1 MNKVPASYIWFE
13 KYRPH
18 TLEDIILPENIKA
31 TIEEYERQ
39 ENIPHLMFV
48 GKPGLGK
55 TSLAKIIAKSVIK
68 CQYLYINASDENG
81 IDAIRTKVISFS
93 QTKSIDG
100 RIKIIILDECD
111 GLTQDAQKALRNVM
125 EEFHKV
131 TRFILTANYGHKIIS
146 ALTSRCQKF
155 DIQIS
160 KPQFENHLISILN
173 KENITFQKAQIEVI
187 VEQYY
192 PDLRIS
198 INELQKNCRSGSL
211 QTSSNKQNIA
221 LVKGILINVV
231 SKKDCTIIRRH
242 VIENEEVFNGDYV
255 GLMRQLFNFINEFEF
270 DEKNKRKMLI
280 TIADHLYKSAFV
292 MDQEINFYA
301 CLLAMV

>member
-1 MNKVPASYIWFE
+1 MIKPPASFIWFE
-13 KYRPH
+13 KYRPQ
-18 TLEDIILPENIKA
+18 TLEEIILPEPVKNAIKEFG
-31 TIEEYERQ
+31 TQ

-81 IDAIRTKVISFS
+81 IDAIRTKVVSFS

-131 TRFILTANYGHKIIS
+131 TRFILTANFGHKIIN

-160 KPQFENHLISILN
+160 KSQFTEHLGTILTKESIQFESS
-173 KENITFQKAQIEVI
+173 QIESI
-187 VEQYY
+187 AEQYY
-192 PDLRIS
+192 PDLRLA
-198 INELQKNCRSGSL
+198 INELQKNSRSGVL
-211 QTSSNKQNIA
+211 QVNNSKQNIA
-221 LVKGILINVV
+221 LVKGILINVL

-242 VIENEEVFNGDYV
+242 VIENEEVFNGDYP
-255 GLMRQLFNFINEFEF
+255 GLLRQLFNFINEFEF
-270 DEKNKRKMLI
+270 DEKVKRKMLV

-301 CLLAMV
+301 CLLAMI

>member
-1 MNKVPASYIWFE
+1 
-13 KYRPH
+13 
-18 TLEDIILPENIKA
+18 
-31 TIEEYERQ
+31 
-39 ENIPHLMFV
+39 MFV

-55 TSLAKIIAKSVIK
+55 TSLAKIIAKSVLK

-81 IDAIRTKVISFS
+81 IDAIRTKVVAFS

-100 RIKIIILDECD
+100 RIKVIILDECD

-131 TRFILTANYGHKIIS
+131 TSFILTANYGHKIIS

-160 KPQFENHLISILN
+160 KTQFENQLANILN
-173 KENITFQKAQIEVI
+173 KENITFEKTQVETIT
-187 VEQYY
+187 EQYY
-192 PDLRIS
+192 PDLRIA
-198 INELQKNCRSGSL
+198 INELQKNSRSGSL
-211 QTSSNKQNIA
+211 QTASNKQNIA
-221 LVKGILINVV
+221 LVKGILINVL

-270 DEKNKRKMLI
+270 DEKNKRKMLV

-301 CLLAMV
+301 CLLSMV

>member
-1 MNKVPASYIWFE
+1 MNKPPASYIWFE

-18 TLEDIILPENIKA
+18 TLEDIILPDSVKA
-31 TIEEYERQ
+31 TIEEYGRVEK
-39 ENIPHLMFV
+39 IPHLMFV

-55 TSLAKIIAKSVIK
+55 TSLAKIIAKSVLK

-81 IDAIRTKVISFS
+81 IDAIRTKVVAFS

-131 TRFILTANYGHKIIS
+131 TSFILTANYGHKIIS

-160 KPQFENHLISILN
+160 KDQFENHLANILT
-173 KENITFQKAQIEVI
+173 KENVTFEKSQIEAI
-187 VEQYY
+187 AEQYY
-192 PDLRIS
+192 PDLRIA
-198 INELQKNCRSGSL
+198 INELQKNSRSGIL
-211 QTSSNKQNIA
+211 QSTSNKQNIA
-221 LVKGILINVV
+221 LVKGILVNVLQ
-231 SKKDCTIIRRH
+231 KKDCTTIRRH
-242 VIENEEVFNGDYV
+242 VIENEEVFNGDYP
-255 GLMRQLFNFINEFEF
+255 GLLRQLFNFINEFEF
-270 DEKNKRKMLI
+270 DEKIKRKMLV

>member
-1 MNKVPASYIWFE
+1 MIKPPASFIWFE
-13 KYRPH
+13 KYRPQ
-18 TLEDIILPENIKA
+18 TLEEIILPEPIKNA
-31 TIEEYERQ
+31 IKEFGSQ

-81 IDAIRTKVISFS
+81 IDAIRTKVVSFS

-131 TRFILTANYGHKIIS
+131 TRFILTANFGHKIIN

-160 KPQFENHLISILN
+160 KSQFTEHLATILTKESIQFESS
-173 KENITFQKAQIEVI
+173 QIESI
-187 VEQYY
+187 AEQYY
-192 PDLRIS
+192 PDLRLA
-198 INELQKNCRSGSL
+198 INELQKNSRSGVL
-211 QTSSNKQNIA
+211 QVNNSKQNIA
-221 LVKGILINVV
+221 LVKGILINVL

-242 VIENEEVFNGDYV
+242 VIENEEVFNGDYP
-255 GLMRQLFNFINEFEF
+255 GLLRQLFNFINEFEF
-270 DEKNKRKMLI
+270 DEKVKRKMLV

>member
-1 MNKVPASYIWFE
+1 MNKPPASYIWFE
-13 KYRPH
+13 KYRPQS
-18 TLEDIILPENIKA
+18 LEEIILTDNIKA
-31 TIEEYERQ
+31 TIEGYGRDEK
-39 ENIPHLMFV
+39 IPHLMFV

-55 TSLAKIIAKSVIK
+55 TSLAKIIAKSVLK

-81 IDAIRTKVISFS
+81 IDAIRTKVVAFS

-131 TRFILTANYGHKIIS
+131 TSFILTANYGHKIIG

-160 KPQFENHLISILN
+160 KTQFENQLANILN
-173 KENITFQKAQIEVI
+173 KENVTFEKVQVETIT
-187 VEQYY
+187 EQYY
-192 PDLRIS
+192 PDLRIA
-198 INELQKNCRSGSL
+198 INELQKNSRSGSL
-211 QTSSNKQNIA
+211 QTASNKQNIA
-221 LVKGILINVV
+221 LVKGILINVL

-270 DEKNKRKMLI
+270 DEKNKRKMLV

>member
-1 MNKVPASYIWFE
+1 MIKPPASFIWFE
-13 KYRPH
+13 KYRPQ
-18 TLEDIILPENIKA
+18 TLEEIILPEPIKNA
-31 TIEEYERQ
+31 IKEFGTQ

-81 IDAIRTKVISFS
+81 IDAIRTKVVSFS

-131 TRFILTANYGHKIIS
+131 TRFILTANFGHKIIN

-160 KPQFENHLISILN
+160 KSQFTEHLATILTKESIQFESS
-173 KENITFQKAQIEVI
+173 QIESI
-187 VEQYY
+187 AEQYY
-192 PDLRIS
+192 PDLRLA
-198 INELQKNCRSGSL
+198 INELQKNSRSGVL
-211 QTSSNKQNIA
+211 QVNNSKQNIA
-221 LVKGILINVV
+221 LVKGILINVL

-242 VIENEEVFNGDYV
+242 VIENEEVFNGDYP
-255 GLMRQLFNFINEFEF
+255 GLLRQLFNFINEFEF
-270 DEKNKRKMLI
+270 DEKVKRKMLV

>member
-18 TLEDIILPENIKA
+18 TLEEIILPENIKA

-160 KPQFENHLISILN
+160 KPQFENHLIGILN

-221 LVKGILINVV
+221 LVKGILINVI
-231 SKKDCTIIRRH
+231 SKKDCAIIRRH

-255 GLMRQLFNFINEFEF
+255 GLIRQLFNFINEFEF
-270 DEKNKRKMLI
+270 DEKNKRKMLV
-280 TIADHLYKSAFV
+280 TIAEHLYKSAFV

>member
-1 MNKVPASYIWFE
+1 VIKSPKSYIWFE
-13 KYRPH
+13 KYRPE
-18 TLEDIILPENIKA
+18 TLADIVLPDSVKS
-31 TIEEYERQ
+31 TIENYGKE

-55 TSLAKIIAKSVIK
+55 TSLAKIIAKSVLK

-81 IDAIRTKVISFS
+81 IDAIRTKVVAFS

-131 TRFILTANYGHKIIS
+131 TRFILTANFGHKIIN

-155 DIQIS
+155 DIQAS
-160 KPQFENHLISILN
+160 KIQYKDRLVYILN
-173 KENITFQKAQIEVI
+173 TESIAFEDKQVESI

-192 PDLRIS
+192 PDLRIA
-198 INELQKNCRSGSL
+198 INELQKNSRSGTLWVS
-211 QTSSNKQNIA
+211 TSKQSTA
-221 LVKGILINVV
+221 LVKTILIQVI
-231 SKKDCTIIRRH
+231 SKKNCTDIRRY
-242 VIENEEVFNGDYV
+242 VIENEEIFNGDY
-255 GLMRQLFNFINEFEF
+255 LSLLKQLFNFINEFEF
-270 DEKNKRKMLI
+270 DEKIKRKMLI
-280 TIADHLYKSAFV
+280 TIADHMYKSAFV
-292 MDQEINFYA
+292 MDQEINFYS
-301 CLLAMV
+301 CLLAMI

>member
-1 MNKVPASYIWFE
+1 
-13 KYRPH
+13 
-18 TLEDIILPENIKA
+18 
-31 TIEEYERQ
+31 
-39 ENIPHLMFV
+39 MFV

-55 TSLAKIIAKSVIK
+55 TSLAKIIAKSVLK

-81 IDAIRTKVISFS
+81 IDAIRNKVVAFS

-131 TRFILTANYGHKIIS
+131 TSFILTANYGHKIIS

-160 KPQFENHLISILN
+160 KTQFENQLVNILN
-173 KENITFQKAQIEVI
+173 KENVTFDKAQVETIT
-187 VEQYY
+187 EQYY
-192 PDLRIS
+192 PDLRIA
-198 INELQKNCRSGSL
+198 INEIQKNSRQGTL
-211 QTSSNKQNIA
+211 QTTSNKQNIA

-255 GLMRQLFNFINEFEF
+255 GLMRQLFNFINDFEF
-270 DEKNKRKMLI
+270 DEKNKRKMLV

>member
-1 MNKVPASYIWFE
+1 VNKVPASYIWFE

-18 TLEDIILPENIKA
+18 TLEEIILPENIKT
-31 TIEEYERQ
+31 TIEGYERD
-39 ENIPHLMFV
+39 EKIPHLMFV

-55 TSLAKIIAKSVIK
+55 TSLAKIIAKSVLK

-81 IDAIRTKVISFS
+81 IDAIRNKVVAFS

-131 TRFILTANYGHKIIS
+131 TSFILTANYGHKIIS

-160 KPQFENHLISILN
+160 KTQFENQLINILN
-173 KENITFQKAQIEVI
+173 KENVTFDKAQVETIT
-187 VEQYY
+187 EQYY
-192 PDLRIS
+192 PDLRIA
-198 INELQKNCRSGSL
+198 INEIQKNSRQGTL
-211 QTSSNKQNIA
+211 QTTSNKQNIA

-255 GLMRQLFNFINEFEF
+255 GLMRQLFNFINDFEF
-270 DEKNKRKMLI
+270 DEKNKRKMLV

>member
-18 TLEDIILPENIKA
+18 TLEEIILPENIKT
-31 TIEEYERQ
+31 TIEGYERD
-39 ENIPHLMFV
+39 EKIPHLMFV

-55 TSLAKIIAKSVIK
+55 TSLAKIIAKSVLK

-81 IDAIRTKVISFS
+81 IDAIRNKVVAFS

-131 TRFILTANYGHKIIS
+131 TSFILTANYGHKIIS

-160 KPQFENHLISILN
+160 KTQFENQLVNILN
-173 KENITFQKAQIEVI
+173 KENVTFDKAQVETIT
-187 VEQYY
+187 EQYY
-192 PDLRIS
+192 PDLRIA
-198 INELQKNCRSGSL
+198 INEIQKNSRQGTL
-211 QTSSNKQNIA
+211 QTTSNKQNIA

-255 GLMRQLFNFINEFEF
+255 GLMRQLFNFINDFEF
-270 DEKNKRKMLI
+270 DEKNKRKMLV

>member
-1 MNKVPASYIWFE
+1 MNKTPASYIWFE
-13 KYRPH
+13 KYRPQS
-18 TLEDIILPENIKA
+18 LEEIILPENIKA
-31 TIEEYERQ
+31 TIEGYGRDEK
-39 ENIPHLMFV
+39 IPHLMFV

-55 TSLAKIIAKSVIK
+55 TSLAKIIAKSVLK

-81 IDAIRTKVISFS
+81 IDAIRTKVVAFS

-131 TRFILTANYGHKIIS
+131 TSFILTANYGHKIIS

-160 KPQFENHLISILN
+160 KTQFENQLANILN
-173 KENITFQKAQIEVI
+173 KENVTFEKVQVEAIT
-187 VEQYY
+187 EQYY
-192 PDLRIS
+192 PDLRIA
-198 INELQKNCRSGSL
+198 INELQKNSRSGSL
-211 QTSSNKQNIA
+211 QTASNKQNIA
-221 LVKGILINVV
+221 LVKGILINVL

-270 DEKNKRKMLI
+270 DEKNKRKMLV

>member
-1 MNKVPASYIWFE
+1 VIKPPASFIWFE
-13 KYRPH
+13 KYRPQ
-18 TLEDIILPENIKA
+18 TLEEIILPESVKNAIKEFG
-31 TIEEYERQ
+31 TQ

-81 IDAIRTKVISFS
+81 IDAIRTKVVSFS

-131 TRFILTANYGHKIIS
+131 TRFILTANFGHKIIN

-160 KPQFENHLISILN
+160 KSQFTEHLATILTKESIQFESS
-173 KENITFQKAQIEVI
+173 QIESI
-187 VEQYY
+187 AEQYY
-192 PDLRIS
+192 PDLRLA
-198 INELQKNCRSGSL
+198 INELQKNSRSGVL
-211 QTSSNKQNIA
+211 QVNNSKQNIA
-221 LVKGILINVV
+221 LVKGILINVL

-242 VIENEEVFNGDYV
+242 VIENEEVFNGDYP
-255 GLMRQLFNFINEFEF
+255 GLLRQLFNFINEFEF
-270 DEKNKRKMLI
+270 DEKVKRKMLV

>member
-1 MNKVPASYIWFE
+1 MIKPPASFIWFE
-13 KYRPH
+13 KYRPQ
-18 TLEDIILPENIKA
+18 TLEEIILPESVKNAIKEFG
-31 TIEEYERQ
+31 TQ

-81 IDAIRTKVISFS
+81 IDAIRTKVVSFS

-131 TRFILTANYGHKIIS
+131 TRFILTANFGHKIIN

-160 KPQFENHLISILN
+160 KSQFTEHLATILTKESIQFESS
-173 KENITFQKAQIEVI
+173 QIESI
-187 VEQYY
+187 AEQYY
-192 PDLRIS
+192 PDLRLA
-198 INELQKNCRSGSL
+198 INELQKNSRSGVL
-211 QTSSNKQNIA
+211 QVNNSKQNIA
-221 LVKGILINVV
+221 LVKGILINVL

-242 VIENEEVFNGDYV
+242 VIENEEVFNGDYP
-255 GLMRQLFNFINEFEF
+255 GLLRQLFNFINEFEF
-270 DEKNKRKMLI
+270 DEKVKRKMLV

>member
-1 MNKVPASYIWFE
+1 MNKPPVSYIWFE
-13 KYRPH
+13 KYRPQS
-18 TLEDIILPENIKA
+18 LEEIILPDNIKA
-31 TIEEYERQ
+31 TIEGYGCDEK
-39 ENIPHLMFV
+39 IPHLMFV

-55 TSLAKIIAKSVIK
+55 TSLAKIIAKSVLK

-81 IDAIRTKVISFS
+81 IDAIRTKVVAFS

-131 TRFILTANYGHKIIS
+131 TSFILTANYGHKIIG

-160 KPQFENHLISILN
+160 KTQFENQLANILN
-173 KENITFQKAQIEVI
+173 KENVTFEKVQVETIT
-187 VEQYY
+187 EQYY
-192 PDLRIS
+192 PDLRIA
-198 INELQKNCRSGSL
+198 INELQKNSRSGSL
-211 QTSSNKQNIA
+211 QTASNKQNIA
-221 LVKGILINVV
+221 LVKGILINVL

-270 DEKNKRKMLI
+270 DEKNKRKMLV

>member
-18 TLEDIILPENIKA
+18 TLEEIILPENIKA
-31 TIEEYERQ
+31 TIEGYERD
-39 ENIPHLMFV
+39 EKIPHLMFV

-55 TSLAKIIAKSVIK
+55 TSLAKIIAKSVLK

-81 IDAIRTKVISFS
+81 IDAIRNKVVAFS

-131 TRFILTANYGHKIIS
+131 TSFILTANYGHKIIS

-160 KPQFENHLISILN
+160 KTQFENQLVNILN
-173 KENITFQKAQIEVI
+173 KENVTFDKAQVETIT
-187 VEQYY
+187 EQYY
-192 PDLRIS
+192 PDLRIA
-198 INELQKNCRSGSL
+198 INEIQKNSRQGTL
-211 QTSSNKQNIA
+211 QTTSNKQNIA

-231 SKKDCTIIRRH
+231 SKKDCAIIRRH

-255 GLMRQLFNFINEFEF
+255 GLMRQLFNFINDFEF
-270 DEKNKRKMLI
+270 DEKNKRKMLV

>member
-1 MNKVPASYIWFE
+1 MIKPPASFIWFE
-13 KYRPH
+13 KYRPQ
-18 TLEDIILPENIKA
+18 TLEEIILPEPIKNA
-31 TIEEYERQ
+31 IKEFGTQ

-131 TRFILTANYGHKIIS
+131 TRFILTANFGHKIIN

-160 KPQFENHLISILN
+160 KSQFTEHLATILTKESIQFESS
-173 KENITFQKAQIEVI
+173 QIESI
-187 VEQYY
+187 TEQYY
-192 PDLRIS
+192 PDLRLA
-198 INELQKNCRSGSL
+198 INELQKNSRSGVL
-211 QTSSNKQNIA
+211 QVNNSKQNIA
-221 LVKGILINVV
+221 LVKGILINVL

-242 VIENEEVFNGDYV
+242 VIENEEVFNGDYP
-255 GLMRQLFNFINEFEF
+255 GLLRQLFNFINEFEF
-270 DEKNKRKMLI
+270 DEKVKRKMLV

>member
-1 MNKVPASYIWFE
+1 VNKVPASYIWFE

>member
-13 KYRPH
+13 KYRPQ
-18 TLEDIILPENIKA
+18 TLQDIILPDNVKA
-31 TIEEYERQ
+31 TIEEYGRT

-55 TSLAKIIAKSVIK
+55 TSLAKIIVKDVLK

-81 IDAIRTKVISFS
+81 IDAIRTKVVAFS

-100 RIKIIILDECD
+100 RIKVIILDECD

-131 TRFILTANYGHKIIS
+131 TRFILTANFGHKIIS

-160 KPQFENHLISILN
+160 KPQFKEHLLNILN
-173 KENITFQKAQIEVI
+173 KENVTSEDSQVEAL

-192 PDLRIS
+192 PDLRLA

-211 QTSSNKQNIA
+211 QTASNKQNIA
-221 LVKGILINVV
+221 LVKGILINVL
-231 SKKDCTIIRRH
+231 SKKDCTVIRRH
-242 VIENEEVFNGDYV
+242 VIENEEVFNGDYP
-255 GLMRQLFNFINEFEF
+255 GLMRHLFNFINEFEF
-270 DEKNKRKMLI
+270 DEKIKRKMLV

>member
-18 TLEDIILPENIKA
+18 TLEEIILPENIKA
-31 TIEEYERQ
+31 TIEEYGRQ

-160 KPQFENHLISILN
+160 KPQFENHLIGILN

-221 LVKGILINVV
+221 LVKGILINVI
-231 SKKDCTIIRRH
+231 SKKDCAIIRRH

-270 DEKNKRKMLI
+270 DEKNKRKMLV
-280 TIADHLYKSAFV
+280 TIAEHLYKSAFV

>member
-18 TLEDIILPENIKA
+18 TLEEIILPENIKT
-31 TIEEYERQ
+31 TIEGYERD
-39 ENIPHLMFV
+39 EKIPHLMFV

-55 TSLAKIIAKSVIK
+55 TSLAKIIAKSVLK

-81 IDAIRTKVISFS
+81 IDAIRNKVVAFS

-131 TRFILTANYGHKIIS
+131 TSFILTANYGHKIIS

-160 KPQFENHLISILN
+160 KTQFENQLVNILN
-173 KENITFQKAQIEVI
+173 KENVTFDKAQVETIT
-187 VEQYY
+187 EQYY
-192 PDLRIS
+192 PDLRIA
-198 INELQKNCRSGSL
+198 INEIQKNSRQGTL
-211 QTSSNKQNIA
+211 QTTSNKQNIA

-255 GLMRQLFNFINEFEF
+255 GLMRQLFNFINDCEF
-270 DEKNKRKMLI
+270 DEKNKRKMLV

>member
-1 MNKVPASYIWFE
+1 MGVD
-13 KYRPH
+13 R
-18 TLEDIILPENIKA
+18 
-31 TIEEYERQ
+31 
-39 ENIPHLMFV
+39 
-48 GKPGLGK
+48 GKPHQKRAQKFGMNFQSFDDDQKREIKGVYITLKNQDQLIPGLMDHLR
-55 TSLAKIIAKSVIK
+55 T
-68 CQYLYINASDENG
+68 DENG
-81 IDAIRTKVISFS
+81 IDAIRNKVVAFS

-160 KPQFENHLISILN
+160 KPQFENHLIGILN

-221 LVKGILINVV
+221 LVKGILINVI
-231 SKKDCTIIRRH
+231 SKKDCAIIRRH

-270 DEKNKRKMLI
+270 DEKNKRKMLV
-280 TIADHLYKSAFV
+280 TIAEHLYKSAFV

>member
-18 TLEDIILPENIKA
+18 TLEEIILPENIKA
-31 TIEEYERQ
+31 TIEGYERD
-39 ENIPHLMFV
+39 EKIPHLMFV

-55 TSLAKIIAKSVIK
+55 TSLAKIIAKSVLK

-81 IDAIRTKVISFS
+81 IDAIRNKVVAFS

-131 TRFILTANYGHKIIS
+131 TSFILTANYGHKIIS

-160 KPQFENHLISILN
+160 KTQFENQLVNILN
-173 KENITFQKAQIEVI
+173 KENVTFDKAQVETIT
-187 VEQYY
+187 EQYY
-192 PDLRIS
+192 PDLRIA
-198 INELQKNCRSGSL
+198 INEIQKNSRQGTL
-211 QTSSNKQNIA
+211 QTTSNKQNIA

-255 GLMRQLFNFINEFEF
+255 GLMRQLFNFINDFEF
-270 DEKNKRKMLI
+270 DEKNKRKMLV
-280 TIADHLYKSAFV
+280 TIAEHLYKSAFV

>member
-1 MNKVPASYIWFE
+1 VNKVPASYIWFE

-18 TLEDIILPENIKA
+18 TLEEIILPDNIKA

-221 LVKGILINVV
+221 LVKGILINVI

-270 DEKNKRKMLI
+270 DEKNKRKMLV

>member
-31 TIEEYERQ
+31 TIEEYGQQ

>member
-13 KYRPH
+13 KYRPQ
-18 TLEDIILPENIKA
+18 TLKDIILPDSIRA
-31 TIEEYERQ
+31 TIEEYGRQ

-55 TSLAKIIAKSVIK
+55 TSLAKIIVKDVLK

-81 IDAIRTKVISFS
+81 IDAIRTKVVAFS

-100 RIKIIILDECD
+100 RIKVIILDECD

-131 TRFILTANYGHKIIS
+131 TRFILTANFGHKIIG

-155 DIQIS
+155 DTQIS
-160 KPQFENHLISILN
+160 KSQFKEHLLNILT
-173 KENITFQKAQIEVI
+173 KENVTSEDSQVEAL

-192 PDLRIS
+192 PDLRLA

-211 QTSSNKQNIA
+211 QTASNKQNIA
-221 LVKGILINVV
+221 LVKGILINVL
-231 SKKDCTIIRRH
+231 SKKDCTVIRRH
-242 VIENEEVFNGDYV
+242 VIENEEVFNGDYP
-255 GLMRQLFNFINEFEF
+255 GLMRHLFNFINEFEF
-270 DEKNKRKMLI
+270 DEKIKRKMLV

>member
-18 TLEDIILPENIKA
+18 TLEEIILPENIKT
-31 TIEEYERQ
+31 TIEGYERD
-39 ENIPHLMFV
+39 EKIPHLMFV

-55 TSLAKIIAKSVIK
+55 SSLAKIIAKSVLK

-81 IDAIRTKVISFS
+81 IDAIRNKVVAFS

-131 TRFILTANYGHKIIS
+131 TSFILTANYGHKIIS

-160 KPQFENHLISILN
+160 KTQFENQLVNILN
-173 KENITFQKAQIEVI
+173 KENVTFDKAQVETIT
-187 VEQYY
+187 EQYY
-192 PDLRIS
+192 PDLRIA
-198 INELQKNCRSGSL
+198 INEIQKNSRQGTL
-211 QTSSNKQNIA
+211 QTTSNKQNIA

-231 SKKDCTIIRRH
+231 SKKDCAIIRRH

-255 GLMRQLFNFINEFEF
+255 GLMRQLFNFINDFEF
-270 DEKNKRKMLI
+270 DEKNKRKMLV

>member
-1 MNKVPASYIWFE
+1 VNKVPASYIWFE

-18 TLEDIILPENIKA
+18 TLEDIILPDNIKA
-31 TIEEYERQ
+31 TIEEYGQQ

>member
-1 MNKVPASYIWFE
+1 MIKPPASFIWFE
-13 KYRPH
+13 KYRPQ
-18 TLEDIILPENIKA
+18 TLDEIILPESVKSSIREFG
-31 TIEEYERQ
+31 TQ

-81 IDAIRTKVISFS
+81 IDAIRTKVVSFS

-131 TRFILTANYGHKIIS
+131 TRFILTANFGHKIIS
-146 ALTSRCQKF
+146 ALTSRCTRF

-160 KPQFENHLISILN
+160 KTQFTEHLATILTKESIQFESS
-173 KENITFQKAQIEVI
+173 QIESI
-187 VEQYY
+187 AEQYY
-192 PDLRIS
+192 PDLRIA
-198 INELQKNCRSGSL
+198 INELQKNCKSGVL
-211 QTSSNKQNIA
+211 QLNNSKQNVA
-221 LVKGILINVV
+221 LVKGILVNVL
-231 SKKDCTIIRRH
+231 SKKDCTTIRRH
-242 VIENEEVFNGDYV
+242 VIENEEVFNGDYP
-255 GLMRQLFNFINEFEF
+255 GLLRQLFNFINEFEF
-270 DEKNKRKMLI
+270 DEKIKRKMLV

>member
-18 TLEDIILPENIKA
+18 TLEEIILPENIKT
-31 TIEEYERQ
+31 TIEGYERD
-39 ENIPHLMFV
+39 EKIPHLMFV

-55 TSLAKIIAKSVIK
+55 TSLAKIIAKSVLK

-81 IDAIRTKVISFS
+81 IDAIRNKVVAFS

-131 TRFILTANYGHKIIS
+131 TSFILTANYGHKIIS

-160 KPQFENHLISILN
+160 KTQFENQLINILN
-173 KENITFQKAQIEVI
+173 KENVTFDKAQVETIT
-187 VEQYY
+187 EQYY
-192 PDLRIS
+192 PDLRIA
-198 INELQKNCRSGSL
+198 INEIQKNSRQGTL
-211 QTSSNKQNIA
+211 QTTSNKQNIA

-255 GLMRQLFNFINEFEF
+255 GLMRQLFNFINDFEF
-270 DEKNKRKMLI
+270 DEKNKRKMLV
-280 TIADHLYKSAFV
+280 TIVDHLYKSAFV

>member
-1 MNKVPASYIWFE
+1 VNKVPASYIWFE

-18 TLEDIILPENIKA
+18 TLEEIILPENIKA

>member
-1 MNKVPASYIWFE
+1 MNKPPVSYIWFE
-13 KYRPH
+13 KYRPQS
-18 TLEDIILPENIKA
+18 LEEIILPENIKA
-31 TIEEYERQ
+31 TIEGYGHDEK
-39 ENIPHLMFV
+39 IPHLMFV

-55 TSLAKIIAKSVIK
+55 TSLAKIIAKSVLK

-81 IDAIRTKVISFS
+81 IDAIRNKVVAFS

-131 TRFILTANYGHKIIS
+131 TSFILTANYGHKIIS

-160 KPQFENHLISILN
+160 KTQFENQLINILN
-173 KENITFQKAQIEVI
+173 KENVTFDKAQVETIT
-187 VEQYY
+187 EQYY
-192 PDLRIS
+192 PDLRIA
-198 INELQKNCRSGSL
+198 INEIQKNSRQGTL
-211 QTSSNKQNIA
+211 QTTSNKQNIA

-255 GLMRQLFNFINEFEF
+255 GLMRQLFNFINDFEF
-270 DEKNKRKMLI
+270 DEKNKRKMLV

>member
-18 TLEDIILPENIKA
+18 TLEEIILPENIKT
-31 TIEEYERQ
+31 TIEGYERD
-39 ENIPHLMFV
+39 EKIPHLMFV

-55 TSLAKIIAKSVIK
+55 TSLAKIIAKSVLK

-81 IDAIRTKVISFS
+81 IDAIRNKVVAFS

-131 TRFILTANYGHKIIS
+131 TSFILTANYGHKIIS

-160 KPQFENHLISILN
+160 KTQFENQLVNILN
-173 KENITFQKAQIEVI
+173 KENVTFDRAQVETIT
-187 VEQYY
+187 EQYY
-192 PDLRIS
+192 PDLRIA
-198 INELQKNCRSGSL
+198 INEIQKNSRQGTL
-211 QTSSNKQNIA
+211 QTTSNKQNIA

-255 GLMRQLFNFINEFEF
+255 GLMRQLFNFINDFEF
-270 DEKNKRKMLI
+270 DEKNKRKMLV

>member
-18 TLEDIILPENIKA
+18 TLEEIILPDNIKA
-31 TIEEYERQ
+31 TIEEYGCQ

-131 TRFILTANYGHKIIS
+131 TSFILTANYGHKIIS

-160 KPQFENHLISILN
+160 KTQFENQLVNILN
-173 KENITFQKAQIEVI
+173 KENVTFDKAQVETIT
-187 VEQYY
+187 EQYY
-192 PDLRIS
+192 PDLRIA
-198 INELQKNCRSGSL
+198 INEIQKNSRQGTL
-211 QTSSNKQNIA
+211 QTTSNKQNIA

-255 GLMRQLFNFINEFEF
+255 GLMRQLFNFINDFEF
-270 DEKNKRKMLI
+270 DEKNKRKMLV

>member
-1 MNKVPASYIWFE
+1 VNKPPASYIWFE
-13 KYRPH
+13 KYRPQS
-18 TLEDIILPENIKA
+18 LEEIILPDNIKA
-31 TIEEYERQ
+31 TIEGYGRDEK
-39 ENIPHLMFV
+39 IPHLMFV

-55 TSLAKIIAKSVIK
+55 TSLAKIIAKSVLK

-81 IDAIRTKVISFS
+81 IDAIRTKVVAFS

-131 TRFILTANYGHKIIS
+131 TSFILTANYGHKIIG

-160 KPQFENHLISILN
+160 KTQFENQLANILN
-173 KENITFQKAQIEVI
+173 KENVTFEKVQVETIT
-187 VEQYY
+187 EQYY
-192 PDLRIS
+192 PDLRIA
-198 INELQKNCRSGSL
+198 INELQKNSRSGSL
-211 QTSSNKQNIA
+211 QTASNKQNIA
-221 LVKGILINVV
+221 LVKGILINVL

-270 DEKNKRKMLI
+270 DEKNKRKMLV

>member
-1 MNKVPASYIWFE
+1 VIKPPASFIWFE
-13 KYRPH
+13 KYRPQ
-18 TLEDIILPENIKA
+18 TLEEIILPEPIKNA
-31 TIEEYERQ
+31 IKEFGTQ

-81 IDAIRTKVISFS
+81 IDAIRTKVVSFS

-131 TRFILTANYGHKIIS
+131 TRFILTANFGHKIIN

-160 KPQFENHLISILN
+160 KSQFTEHLATILTKESIQFESS
-173 KENITFQKAQIEVI
+173 QIESI
-187 VEQYY
+187 AEQYY
-192 PDLRIS
+192 PDLRLA
-198 INELQKNCRSGSL
+198 INELQKNSRSGVL
-211 QTSSNKQNIA
+211 QVNNSKQNIA
-221 LVKGILINVV
+221 LVKGILINVL

-242 VIENEEVFNGDYV
+242 VIENEEVFNGDYP
-255 GLMRQLFNFINEFEF
+255 GLLRQLFNFINEFEF
-270 DEKNKRKMLI
+270 DEKVKRKMLV

>member
-1 MNKVPASYIWFE
+1 VNKVPASYIWFE
-13 KYRPH
+13 KYRPQ
-18 TLEDIILPENIKA
+18 TLQDIILPDSIRA
-31 TIEEYERQ
+31 TIEEYGRT

-55 TSLAKIIAKSVIK
+55 TSLAKIIVKDVLK

-81 IDAIRTKVISFS
+81 IDAIRTKVIAFS

-100 RIKIIILDECD
+100 RIKVIILDECD

-131 TRFILTANYGHKIIS
+131 TRFILTANFSHKIIS

-155 DIQIS
+155 DTQIS
-160 KPQFENHLISILN
+160 KPQFKKHLLNILT
-173 KENITFQKAQIEVI
+173 KENVTSEGSQIEAI

-192 PDLRIS
+192 PDLRLA

-221 LVKGILINVV
+221 LVKGILINVL
-231 SKKDCTIIRRH
+231 SKKDCTAIRRH
-242 VIENEEVFNGDYV
+242 VIENEEVFNGDYP
-255 GLMRQLFNFINEFEF
+255 GLMRHLFNFINEFEF
-270 DEKNKRKMLI
+270 DEKIKRKMLV

>member
-18 TLEDIILPENIKA
+18 TLEEIILPDNIKA

-221 LVKGILINVV
+221 LVKGILINVI

-270 DEKNKRKMLI
+270 DEKNKRKMLV

>member
-1 MNKVPASYIWFE
+1 VNKVPASYIWFE

-18 TLEDIILPENIKA
+18 TLEEIILPENIKT
-31 TIEEYERQ
+31 TIEGYERD
-39 ENIPHLMFV
+39 EKIPHLMFV

-55 TSLAKIIAKSVIK
+55 TSLAKIIAKSVLK

-81 IDAIRTKVISFS
+81 IDAIRNKVVAFS

-131 TRFILTANYGHKIIS
+131 TSFILTANYGHKIIS

-160 KPQFENHLISILN
+160 KTQFENQLINILN
-173 KENITFQKAQIEVI
+173 KENVTFDKAQVETIT
-187 VEQYY
+187 EQYY
-192 PDLRIS
+192 PDLRIA
-198 INELQKNCRSGSL
+198 INEIQKNSRQGTL
-211 QTSSNKQNIA
+211 QTTSNKQNIA

-255 GLMRQLFNFINEFEF
+255 GLMRQLFNFINDFEF
-270 DEKNKRKMLI
+270 DEKNKRKMLV
-280 TIADHLYKSAFV
+280 TIVDHLYKSAFV